1 MEEMM
6 ADDSIRIPDARRK
19 RIKRLKR
26 YIVLTL
32 LLFLLIP
39 TVLCLVLLVRV
50 NRLNGALDGVKTGAA
65 ALEQLVREQDK
76 ALEELAA
83 EIGELTVR
91 TAELTAETEAVRVQT
106 QQSEKTVSAGEQEA
120 SETEAVTAAHRVYL
134 TFDDGP
140 SAYTEEILDILDEY
154 EVKATFFVVGKES
167 DTAKEAMREI
177 VRRGH
182 TLGMHSYSHKYSELY
197 ASKESFQEDFE
208 RIREYLYEVTGVWST
223 LYRFPGGS
231 SNTVSEVDMEELAAY
246 LDAQEVRFFD
256 WNISSGDGGRE
267 LLSVDELTKNV
278 TEDIGSHEVSVVL
291 MHDSQDK
298 PTTVEALRGIIED
311 ILALDDTAIL
321 PITEE
326 TEPVQHIHYGS
337 S

>member
-1 MEEMM
+1 MM
-6 ADDSIRIPDARRK
+6 ADDSIRVPDARRK
-19 RIKRLKR
+19 RIKRLKG

-39 TVLCLVLLVRV
+39 TALCLVLLIRV
-50 NRLNGALDGVKTGAA
+50 NRLGSALDGVKTDAA

-76 ALEELAA
+76 ALEKLAA
-83 EIGELTVR
+83 EIEALTAR
-91 TAELTAETEAVRVQT
+91 TAELTAETQT
-106 QQSEKTVSAGEQEA
+106 LRAQTIQQENAESSGEPEVSG
-120 SETEAVTAAHRVYL
+120 TEAVTVAHRVYL

-154 EVKATFFVVGKES
+154 GVKATFFVVGKES
-167 DTAKEAMREI
+167 DTAREAMREI
-177 VRRGH
+177 VSRGH

-197 ASKESFQEDFE
+197 ASQESFQEDFE

-231 SNTVSEVDMEELAAY
+231 SNTVSEVDMKELAAY

-256 WNISSGDGGRE
+256 WNVSSGDGGRK
-267 LLSVDELTKNV
+267 LLSVDELTENV
-278 TEDIGSHEVSVVL
+278 TENIGSHEVSVVL